1 MKKLQLIVWCIA
13 ALLFCGCEE
22 ESPFIDYN
30 PPKILF
36 DTTYID
42 NNLPPAQRKITLL
55 EDVSG
60 VKCPN
65 CPDATKIALATK
77 NELQARLH
85 IVVIHPNIPALGS
98 FVDPVTTPF
107 VSKQDF
113 RTDAGKAICEQIIGT
128 PNSLPRGCVDRVKFN
143 DQIAILTDRTVWNS
157 KIKERDVLTTPVNLE
172 IEQLPSAP
180 NQILIEVSM
189 HYTQPQTD
197 SNYLSVMLLEDS
209 MIDVQE
215 YQTIIDGVITQK
227 FDSAYAHNHV
237 LRDMFTLYTGELLNK
252 SGITLVA
259 GRVIKKRY
267 LYTIPTDKPKVII
280 RKKHTRVLAFVHR
293 NSATNKE
300 VLQSREIEVNE

>member
-77 NELQARLH
+77 NELQERLH

-180 NQILIEVSM
+180 NQIL
-189 HYTQPQTD
+189 
-197 SNYLSVMLLEDS
+197 
-209 MIDVQE
+209 
-215 YQTIIDGVITQK
+215 
-227 FDSAYAHNHV
+227 
-237 LRDMFTLYTGELLNK
+237 TLT
-252 SGITLVA
+252 T
-259 GRVIKKRY
+259 
-267 LYTIPTDKPKVII
+267 
-280 RKKHTRVLAFVHR
+280 
-293 NSATNKE
+293 
-300 VLQSREIEVNE
+300 